1 MSEVF
6 KKALNYVEEQKRK
19 GVPDSVIQERL
30 PQFKEGGFTVN
41 KYLPSNP
48 VLLGMEAPTIK
59 FEINRENIR
68 LVEKFAKRRGLTTK
82 TVEEGVQLINDNG
95 EVVGLVK
102 HNMFLASSPR
112 LFEEI
117 GKVLYRIS
125 PDLKS
130 ELELMEGWEAAIAR
144 LLADKRLLDRLF
156 VALFFILSP
165 VLWAAI
171 ALFIT
176 PSLVFPR
183 EMLIALGVVGLALAV
198 YVLKIYYRENF
209 SE

>member
-6 KKALNYVEEQKRK
+6 RKALSFVEEQRKK
-19 GVPDSVIQERL
+19 GVPDVVIQEKL

-41 KYLPSNP
+41 RYVPSNP
-48 VLLGMEAPTIK
+48 ILLGMEAPNIK
-59 FEINRENIR
+59 FEINSDNVK
-68 LVEKFAKRRGLTTK
+68 LVEKFAKRRGLTVK
-82 TVEEGVQLINDNG
+82 TVEEGIQLVNENG
-95 EVVGLVK
+95 EVVGLIK
-102 HNMFLASSPR
+102 QNMFLASSPR
-112 LFEEI
+112 LFEDI

-125 PDLKS
+125 PDLKA
-130 ELELMEGWEAAIAR
+130 ELELMDGWEAAVAR

-156 VALFFILSP
+156 IALFFFFSP

-176 PSLVFPR
+176 PSLFFPR
-183 EMLIALGVVGLALAV
+183 EILIAIGVVGAALAV